1 MLRRGYIA
9 DEGIIAMEHSEQRFA
24 IQGMHMLN
32 EGGPQRPWKRRES
45 RLVFIGRDLP
55 RNVRKQDFE
64 ACSS

>member
-1 MLRRGYIA
+1 
-9 DEGIIAMEHSEQRFA
+9 MEHSEQRFA